1 MTATTSPTPRHRAL
15 SSGARTVLLLGAAS
29 FFTDISSD
37 MLLKLLPIFLTG
49 TLGISVAVVGVIEGV
64 GESTASLM
72 RVFAGSWSDRLT
84 RRLPVVVGGYAIS
97 SFSKPLFALVTG
109 PVLAG
114 VLRFADRVGKGV
126 RTAPRDALIAD
137 VSRDE
142 RRGFWFGVHRAA
154 DSTGA
159 VCGLLLAALI
169 VRLSTG
175 NGLLDRHTF
184 QLVAVLS
191 VIPGVLAVLVLTR
204 IREQPRT
211 VQPAGARR
219 PVVELPGTAAER
231 RYLLVVLLFALG
243 NSSDAFLIL
252 RLVNVGTSISA
263 VLFALAAM
271 NLVDA
276 TIASPAGAWGDR
288 IGRRHMLLGGYAV
301 YASIY
306 AGFALT
312 HSAEAG
318 IVLLMLYGA
327 YYGAA
332 EGAGRAFLA
341 DLAPEAGRG
350 RSFGW
355 FHAATAM
362 AALPASVI
370 AGVLWSV
377 AGPGATFVFGSA
389 CALAA
394 AAMLFTVHPPA
405 RPAQPA
411 RTGVAS

>member
-1 MTATTSPTPRHRAL
+1 MTARTSHSRAL
-15 SSGARTVLLLGAAS
+15 SAGARTVLLLGAAS

-72 RVFAGSWSDRLT
+72 RVFAGSWSDRL
-84 RRLPVVVGGYAIS
+84 RHRLPVVIGGYAIS

-109 PVLAG
+109 PTLAG

-126 RTAPRDALIAD
+126 RTPSRDALIAD

-154 DSTGA
+154 DSSGA
-159 VCGLLLAALI
+159 VCGLLLAALV
-169 VRLSTG
+169 VRLASG
-175 NGLLDRHTF
+175 DGLLDRHTF
-184 QLVAVLS
+184 QIVAVLS

-204 IREQPRT
+204 IREQPR
-211 VQPAGARR
+211 VLQAASERR
-219 PVVELPGTAAER
+219 PALELPGTTAER

-252 RLVNVGTSISA
+252 RLVNVGASVTA
-263 VLFALAAM
+263 VLLALAAM
-271 NLVDA
+271 NLLDA
-276 TIASPAGAWGDR
+276 LIASPAGAWGDR

-301 YASIY
+301 YAAIY

-312 HSAEAG
+312 HGAAAG
-318 IVLLMLYGA
+318 IALLMLYGA

-355 FHAATAM
+355 FHAATAI

-370 AGVLWSV
+370 AGVLWSI

-389 CALAA
+389 CALGAA
-394 AAMLFTVHPPA
+394 ALLFTVRPPA
-405 RPAQPA
+405 AAHTPA
-411 RTGVAS
+411 RSR